1 MIVSLDSI
9 VELSN
14 YFRFMGFVDS
24 ARLRVGLC

>member
-14 YFRFMGFVDS
+14 YIRSMGFVDS